1 MALRTDPV
9 FLGCTRP
16 TMMFGVTLDFM
27 LANGMVSMLLFL
39 GTGQLLW
46 LLSVIPGHA
55 IAYLLCASEP
65 RMLELLGLWAKTK
78 GACINRGYWKAS
90 SYTPF
95 RLRNIHEC

>member
-16 TMMFGVTLDFM
+16 TMMFGVTLDFL
-27 LANGMVSMLLFL
+27 LANGMVSTLLFL
-39 GTGQLLW
+39 GTGKLWW
-46 LLSVIPGHA
+46 LLGVLPGHA

-65 RMLELLGLWAKTK
+65 RMLELLGLWVKTK